1 MSVTSGFYNSLN
13 GDRKY
18 NAEQMSSLFEGIIRD
33 GIFEH
38 VGNAF
43 DIKAVSGNQIT
54 VDTGRAWFDKIWIN
68 NDALLPINMPDAEVL
83 LPRWDAVVIEV
94 NKSEQVRA
102 ADIKVLTGVAATN
115 AKYPALTKN
124 DFCTQYAL
132 AYINRPAGST
142 QITQSNILINISNDS
157 TPYITGPL
165 EVVSMER
172 HVAQWGAQFKEWMD
186 ENNIE
191 YEDWYTGKQTSFDEW
206 FESLQTTLEG
216 NVATQLASQILAL
229 ESDIADLES
238 DIAAM
243 RSSIV
248 NATLSA
254 AYWTGTEA
262 PFTYT
267 LSLAG
272 VTDTSVQELL
282 LRTDATAEV
291 VEVAQ
296 AANIQDGGQST
307 NTVIYKAWGDK
318 PEIDIPV
325 RIIKRGDL

>member
-1 MSVTSGFYNSLN
+1 MSVTSGFFNSLN

-18 NAEQMSSLFEGIIRD
+18 NAEQMSSLFNGIIRD

-43 DIKAVSGNQIT
+43 DVKAVSGNQIT
-54 VDTGRAWFDKIWIN
+54 VDTGRAWFDGIWIN
-68 NDALLPINMPDAEVL
+68 NDALLPIEMPAAEVL
-83 LPRWDAVVIEV
+83 LPRWDAVVIEI
-94 NKSEQVRA
+94 NKTESVRA
-102 ADIKVLTGVAATN
+102 GDIKVLTGTAATD
-115 AKYPALTKN
+115 AKHPKLTNN
-124 DFCTQYAL
+124 DFITQYVL
-132 AYINRPAGST
+132 AYIKRPAGSSE
-142 QITQSNILINISNDS
+142 ITQANISCIIGSGS

-165 EVVSMER
+165 EIVSMDK
-172 HVAQWGAQFKEWMD
+172 HVAQWEAQFKAWME
-186 ENNIE
+186 ENNVE

-206 FESLQTTLEG
+206 FTSLQNTLEG
-216 NVATQLASQILAL
+216 DVATQLASQILAL
-229 ESDIADLES
+229 ESDIA
-238 DIAAM
+238 AM
-243 RSSIV
+243 KSTVV

-254 AYWTGTEA
+254 NSWVGTEA

-267 LSLAG
+267 LTLAG
-272 VTDTSVQELL
+272 VTDTSAQELL
-282 LRTDATAEV
+282 LRTDATAEQ

-296 AANIQDGGQST
+296 AANILDGGQSA